1 MIQRNKLLNRFVRNR
16 PKQLLVVYVEP
27 QRVDVL
33 KVRRK
38 WRAWQLESVEQL
50 AVPEGEGIF
59 EALQRINL
67 RPKSSSGTALL
78 LLLPRLYYGFHRE
91 YYPASLSLHLE
102 ETLRF
107 DWSDNIFQEP
117 GKTFHFFGQAVPVDH
132 HLSVPIFTLQDDFY
146 EKLYQTLNGSNFQ
159 SLNVVPVGPVYRVF
173 LNKYGILGDPTGVHI
188 LARVSDASTLEVH
201 KFYQGA
207 LLESA
212 LIRNEECQLA
222 LLRETLRASPSSENG
237 EPSVDIP
244 IYLLC
249 QPGESGREHIRQWQ
263 REDLPIEIIEVP
275 EPLITYWVDHLLEQ
289 DPVETFN
296 PPLILKPWNIPK
308 AAWVIVAILVLY
320 SLFGFYQVHSHQSL
334 AESLQVYKRQRAQL
348 EAEWKPIEELQT
360 RVGKFQ
366 EDQKALAQFNDKG
379 YPLLGILTLLTERTP
394 QDTWLNYLSLREGEL
409 MLRGESVSAIKY
421 LTELSQVKGF
431 EDVRF
436 ASPVTRTPSS
446 DHERFNVQI
455 RVNMQLLRA
464 TLETL
469 SLDGGGGELPKATAG
484 SKPPTPPTPASAA
497 PVSETAM
504 PGQEPAAVDDDNATS
519 IEMSSPTIEDDNA
532 TLNQSAR

>member
-1 MIQRNKLLNRFVRNR
+1 LLNRFVRNR

-33 KVRRK
+33 KARRK
-38 WRAWQLESVEQL
+38 WRSWQLESVEQH
-50 AVPEGEGIF
+50 AVPAGEGIF
-59 EALQRINL
+59 DALQRINL

-78 LLLPRLYYGFHRE
+78 LLLPRLYYSFHRE

-107 DWSDNIFQEP
+107 DWSDNIFHEP
-117 GKTFHFFGQAVPVDH
+117 GKTLHFFGQAVPVDH
-132 HLSVPIFTLQDDFY
+132 HLAVPIFTLQDDLY
-146 EKLYQTLNGSNFQ
+146 EKFYQALNGSNFQ
-159 SLNVVPVGPVYRVF
+159 SLHVVPVGPAYRVF
-173 LNKYGILGDPTGVHI
+173 LDKYGILGDPTGVHI
-188 LARVSDASTLEVH
+188 LARVFDASTLEVH
-201 KFYQGA
+201 KFYKGA

-212 LIRNEECQLA
+212 IIRKDECQLA
-222 LLRETLRASPSSENG
+222 LFRETLKASSSSENG
-237 EPSVDIP
+237 EPPVEVP

-263 REDLPIEIIEVP
+263 REDLPLEIIELA
-275 EPLITYWVDHLLEQ
+275 EPLISQWVDHLLEQ
-289 DPVETFN
+289 DPVGTFN
-296 PPLILKPWNIPK
+296 PPLILKPWDIPK
-308 AAWVIVAILVLY
+308 AAWVIVAILLLY
-320 SLFGFYQVHSHQSL
+320 SLFGFYQVHSHQNLS
-334 AESLQVYKRQRAQL
+334 ESLQILKRQRAQL

-379 YPLLGILTLLTERTP
+379 YPLLGLLTLLTELTP

-409 MLRGESVSAIKY
+409 MLRGESASAIKY

-455 RVNMQLLRA
+455 RINMQLLRA

-469 SLDGGGGELPKATAG
+469 PLEGGGGEIPKKTAE
-484 SKPPTPPTPASAA
+484 SKPPTSAVPTSAA
-497 PVSETAM
+497 PVSETTRS
-504 PGQEPAAVDDDNATS
+504 GQEPAAVGDDNATL
-519 IEMSSPTIEDDNA
+519 IEMSSPTIADDNA